1 MNPDSRLSGGADTW
15 GTSVPSYLIVFFGA
29 LVALGPLSM
38 DAYLPAIPAMA
49 LDFGVSVVVVNHTL
63 SVYLI
68 GNAIGQLFGGAF
80 SDQIGRKRIG
90 YIGLAIYI
98 ATTIAIAFVGTV
110 EQALVLR
117 FFQAVGGG
125 FSTVICLASV
135 RDIYPVE
142 ELGRRFAAMMMIV
155 LVAPLVAPAIGTL
168 MLPLGWQS
176 IFLLKAAYSVFLL
189 VLYAAVVPE
198 TREGHWRAFSLTSV
212 FSQCAEVAVRRVDG
226 RLLPLRYAFGIGLSI
241 SVLMIF
247 VTNASFV
254 YLEHF
259 DIGPTM
265 FPAVFGLTVL
275 GLMSTNLFSMRR
287 LTSSNAGFYFRV
299 GMRTQIVATMLMLA
313 LAVAGLVSIW
323 VFVPLMVVMMGTLGL
338 IGPSGS
344 ARYMSFF
351 RELAGSASSV
361 QTTLSFALGG
371 VLGAVTSEL
380 NDGTLLPMVAV
391 MALASI
397 VANLVTW
404 SVPTSPVKRTEPAS
418 RPG

>member
-1 MNPDSRLSGGADTW
+1 MRSDEIPR
-15 GTSVPSYLIVFFGA
+15 YLIVFFGA

-49 LDFGVSVVVVNHTL
+49 VDFGVSVVVVNHTL
-63 SVYLI
+63 SAYLI

-90 YIGLAIYI
+90 YIGISIYI
-98 ATTIAIAFVGTV
+98 AATLAIAFVGTV

-125 FSTVICLASV
+125 FLTVICMASV

-142 ELGRRFAAMMMIV
+142 ELGRRFATMMMIV
-155 LVAPLVAPAIGTL
+155 LIAPLVAPALGAL
-168 MLPLGWQS
+168 LLPFGWQS
-176 IFLLKAAYSVFLL
+176 ILLLKAAYALLLL
-189 VLYAAVVPE
+189 VLYVLIVPE
-198 TREGHWRAFSLTSV
+198 TRKGRWRAFSVTSV
-212 FSQCAEVAVRRVDG
+212 YAQCADVIVRRVDG
-226 RLLPLRYAFGIGLSI
+226 RLLPIRYAFGMGLSI

-259 DIGPTM
+259 DVAPTM

-275 GLMSTNLFSMRR
+275 GLMSTNLYSMRR
-287 LTSSNAGFYFRV
+287 LTSSNSGFWFRAGLRI
-299 GMRTQIVATMLMLA
+299 QIVATALMLA
-313 LAVAGLVSIW
+313 FTVAGFASIW
-323 VFVPLMVVMMGTLGL
+323 VFVPLMVVTMATLGF
-338 IGPSGS
+338 IGPGGS

-361 QTTLSFALGG
+361 NTTLGFALGG
-371 VLGAVTSEL
+371 LLGAVTSEL
-380 NDGTLLPMVAV
+380 NDGTLLPMVAI

-397 VANLVTW
+397 GANFVTW
-404 SVPTSPVKRTEPAS
+404 SVPTSPVKRAEPAS
-418 RPG
+418 DTG

>member
-1 MNPDSRLSGGADTW
+1 MRSDEIPR
-15 GTSVPSYLIVFFGA
+15 YLIVFFGA

-49 LDFGVSVVVVNHTL
+49 VDFGVSVVVVNHTL

-68 GNAIGQLFGGAF
+68 GNAVGQLFGGAF

-90 YIGLAIYI
+90 YIGLIIYI
-98 ATTIAIAFVGTV
+98 ATTLALVLVDTV
-110 EQALVLR
+110 DQALVLR
-117 FFQAVGGG
+117 FFQAIGGG

-135 RDIYPVE
+135 RDIYPVD

-155 LVAPLVAPAIGTL
+155 LVAPLVAPALGTL
-168 MLPLGWQS
+168 LLPFGWQS
-176 IFLLKAAYSVFLL
+176 IFVLKAAYALGLLLLYVF
-189 VLYAAVVPE
+189 VVPE
-198 TREGHWRAFSLTSV
+198 TRKGCWSALSVTSI
-212 FSQCAEVAVRRVDG
+212 FSQCADVVTRRVDG
-226 RLLPLRYAFGIGLSI
+226 QFLPIRYAFAMGLSI

-259 DIGPTM
+259 NVGPTM

-287 LTSSNAGFYFRV
+287 LTSGNSGFYFRFGLRV
-299 GMRTQIVATMLMLA
+299 QIVSVLLMLA
-313 LAVAGLVSIW
+313 ATVAGLASIW
-323 VFVPLMVVMMGTLGL
+323 VFVPLMVITMATLGFV
-338 IGPSGS
+338 GPSGS
-344 ARYMSFF
+344 ARYMGFF

-361 QTTLSFALGG
+361 HTTLSFALGG

-380 NDGTLLPMVAV
+380 NDGTLLPMVVV

-397 VANLVTW
+397 GANFVTW
-404 SVPTSPVKRTEPAS
+404 SVPTSPGERPEAAS

>member
-1 MNPDSRLSGGADTW
+1 MRSDEIPR
-15 GTSVPSYLIVFFGA
+15 YLIVFFGA

-49 LDFGVSVVVVNHTL
+49 VDFGVSVVVVNHTL
-63 SVYLI
+63 SAYLI

-90 YIGLAIYI
+90 YIGISIYI
-98 ATTIAIAFVGTV
+98 VATLAIAFVGTV

-125 FSTVICLASV
+125 FLTVICMASV
-135 RDIYPVE
+135 RDIYPVD
-142 ELGRRFAAMMMIV
+142 ELGRRFATMMMIV
-155 LVAPLVAPAIGTL
+155 LIAPLVAPALGAL
-168 MLPLGWQS
+168 LLPLGWQS
-176 IFLLKAAYSVFLL
+176 IFLLKAVYALLLL
-189 VLYAAVVPE
+189 VLYVLIVPE
-198 TREGHWRAFSLTSV
+198 TRKGRWGAFSVTSV
-212 FSQCAEVAVRRVDG
+212 FTQCADVIVRRVDG
-226 RLLPLRYAFGIGLSI
+226 RLLPIRYAFGMGLSI

-259 DIGPTM
+259 DVTPTM

-275 GLMSTNLFSMRR
+275 GLMSTNLYSMRR
-287 LTSSNAGFYFRV
+287 LTSGNSGFWFRAGL
-299 GMRTQIVATMLMLA
+299 RTQLVATALMLA
-313 LAVAGLVSIW
+313 FTAAGFASIW
-323 VFVPLMVVMMGTLGL
+323 VFVPLMVVTMATLGF
-338 IGPSGS
+338 IGPGGS

-361 QTTLSFALGG
+361 NTTLGFALGG
-371 VLGAVTSEL
+371 LLGAVTSEL

-391 MALASI
+391 MALAAI
-397 VANLVTW
+397 GANFVTW
-404 SVPTSPVKRTEPAS
+404 SVPTSPVKRAEPAS
-418 RPG
+418 DTG